1 MIKPMKILLLLILFF
16 TAGNLYS
23 QDFRVK
29 ITYKEDEN
37 SKDSRIK
44 IVTISVDGLN
54 AVRSTKSTTDEGG
67 LEMNEKVTLGEDELS
82 KIKALAEEL
91 WLMEENTLVYITP
104 FEYKAIYI
112 SIINKEDKK
121 SLHFLG
127 SFRETDNSEY
137 YQKLYK
143 FYKEV
148 EGLLKSK

>member
-1 MIKPMKILLLLILFF
+1 MKILLLLILFF

-23 QDFRVK
+23 QDFQVK

-37 SKDSRIK
+37 SKDSRIE
-44 IVTISVDGLN
+44 IVTISVDRLN

-67 LEMNEKVTLGEDELS
+67 LEMNEKITLGEDDLS
-82 KIKALAEEL
+82 KIKTLAEEL
-91 WLMEENTLVYITP
+91 WLMEENTLVHITP
-104 FEYKAIYI
+104 FEYRSINI
-112 SIINKEDKK
+112 SLVNKEDKK
-121 SLHFLG
+121 ILHFLG